1 MTEALTTL
9 FENHEIRAIE
19 QNGEVWFP
27 LVDLAGAW
35 GVQPNTLYQIIDRNE
50 KKFSMM
56 TSGVH
61 VTCTDTVKGVNE
73 RGLYLMLGAIN
84 TDRLKDRNAAEAIL
98 RFQRWV
104 PELIQKYRKGEIR
117 QTLTHSEL
125 DIRQVLNTARLL
137 ANETGGDLA
146 AFQKITL
153 SKCGMSEWAPA
164 LDTVPAL
171 MHGEKGW
178 LIPTQIAEKINDE
191 CITAREVNNFLYN
204 AGYQYRNAGV
214 WRLTDKG
221 EMHGEEYTYESPSRH
236 REIRIRWR
244 ESVMEASGL
253 IRHPEQAALPGARV

>member
-35 GVQPNTLYQIIDRNE
+35 GVDRTTPRHLIVRNPE
-50 KKFSMM
+50 VFEGMAIVGDV
-56 TSGVH
+56 TSQ
-61 VTCTDTVKGVNE
+61 TEDRVNE
-73 RGLYLMLGAIN
+73 RGLYLLMGKISAS
-84 TDRLKDRNAAEAIL
+84 RLKNKDAKIAII

-146 AFQKITL
+146 AFQKIAL
-153 SKCGMSEWAPA
+153 DKCGMSEWAPA

-253 IRHPEQAALPGARV
+253 VRHPEQAALPGARV

>member
-104 PELIQKYRKGEIR
+104 PELIQKYRKGEIV
-117 QTLTHSEL
+117 Q
-125 DIRQVLNTARLL
+125 
-137 ANETGGDLA
+137 
-146 AFQKITL
+146 
-153 SKCGMSEWAPA
+153 
-164 LDTVPAL
+164 VPAEPDPVSASL
-171 MHGEKGW
+171 
-178 LIPTQIAEKINDE
+178 L
-191 CITAREVNNFLYN
+191 RN
-204 AGYQYRNAGV
+204 AGYADILIERYKWSREQANAFAFSRVQEETKVIIQDKPTIQHGEPGIWFNATQLGLECGLTPEQFNMWLYNKGFVYRFGTV
-214 WRLTDKG
+214 WRLQPKG
-221 EMHGEEYTYESPSRH
+221 EPHGREYTFEAPSGH
-236 REIRIRWR
+236 REPRIAWR
-244 ESVMEASGL
+244 ISILEASGL
-253 IRHPEQAALPGARV
+253 VRHPEQAALPGARV